1 MNSAMEALF
10 FIYAYHSLCAQNPS
24 ALIIFILERCN
35 TWGKKKKSINEKN
48 KGHWFD
54 FPPPKM

>member
-24 ALIIFILERCN
+24 ALIIFILDRCN
-35 TWGKKKKSINEKN
+35 IWEKKKSIDEKN

-54 FPPPKM
+54 FFPPKM